1 MSLSGGI
8 FIPLKKGKEVREIG
22 SCANKSYKIGSS
34 LYCDWVIENG
44 GPPAVYCE
52 LLIDSFGRVT
62 ITNPSKDE
70 EYPLKVNGAEITK
83 ATRLVNGQK
92 IQILDEE
99 YIWKFEN
106 PLNTHRA
113 LDEETLQGT
122 PPKTDNLTE
131 ENAYSEP
138 SLRRF
143 SRFIG
148 RLTMGSL
155 KNWTNTQ
162 NVEQNESATESPVK
176 SAEESDIIND
186 ISISECNSSPTGCK
200 SPKKN
205 NLEEVEKENHTPNK
219 SYNIVLCGRSATVV
233 TCYSPAV
240 ENNCGENYANVI
252 AAIGT
257 PGSVYSTPNK
267 EYELGEFSTPN
278 HSSMYLMDLTTTP
291 KTKAPDTPTSSRRY
305 SAVQGFTS
313 SPIVL
318 SDSDTSSEV
327 VSAPS
332 SSEPKSP
339 EKISKKPN
347 LPSVATPKRTPQSL
361 IKRAI
366 LTSAK
371 KAGHTPASR
380 RSLLG
385 ISEKSHSIVRRVPQ
399 ITPKMNKLTED
410 RLNLSIRNM
419 QESKSPLFSNAR
431 KSLSVLRW
439 TPEKKKTSPR
449 KSMSATKATPEA
461 IKAMS
466 RKSMSAKCM
475 TSRKSM
481 FSSSTKST
489 PKPSISALR
498 KSMVALSKAKTPT
511 TVKKASLDD
520 TCEMEGISELMKT
533 PKAMERS
540 RTFTV
545 GKLETPKA
553 MERSRTFTV
562 DTPTDKVFNSSM
574 SKNLMMAISPN
585 HSMNVGSDVCADTL
599 EEINTTV
606 DLNSTIEI
614 SGIENDLM
622 KDSIVNECDD
632 PDPNEPEQENASVAN
647 KSLET
652 NDPLI
657 LSAIKDAGNKSE
669 ISIAKL
675 ATPSTVTT
683 DPLENSMSA
692 SMSGIG
698 VLEDSNDS
706 EMAENL
712 IVSDNEEEEAFSKTP
727 TFEELL
733 KTPAAGQKEDLI
745 GVKELL
751 QTPKAPPKTPMLR
764 GVREMFACKAETDS
778 PDMRGIKETMQDPK
792 EFSTPIF
799 KGVKDL
805 MRTPKV
811 AASTPLLKG
820 VKNLMQTPKE
830 EPCSPILKGIK
841 EMMNPEKDC
850 STPEMKGVKQL
861 MTTPSSSTAIVKGVR
876 EMFKTPAQL
885 PTIEDQSSP
894 NLFEESLSNTE
905 SLKVTESVPEV
916 ILQLSTEEADI
927 ISANESLIF
936 NDSDEKVKDDEE
948 LLLEGDES
956 VDLHI
961 TPEDEE
967 RLLCSSSESESP
979 RSFREDNSK
988 ILTDEQIT
996 GRKSLRVIEQT
1007 GEGIERK
1014 EEVEEKKNNGDEV
1027 SEIVEDGASE
1037 IVENDFSEIV
1047 EDEVSEIVE
1056 NEVSEIVQDEVP
1068 KDQEIQ
1074 SSPRRSIRRRSV
1086 TVNTPKTI
1094 EKSIK
1099 VTRQD
1104 TIDGS
1109 QEVKTDQESI
1119 VPEESSELDEY
1130 LSDKDQETENQEQE
1144 EDVTTQ
1150 RRSIRRSSQMTSDTP
1165 RRKSIKPTDQE
1176 QVLEKTVN
1184 QEDDQEIE
1192 DDEVVPTQRRSI
1204 RRSSQMTTDTPRRK
1218 SIKPAD
1224 QEKIDE
1230 DQEITE
1236 EDKSVEE
1243 SPVENLADNVTDEV
1257 VPTPRRSIR
1266 RRSIQMTTDT
1276 PRRKSIKPVDQEKI
1290 DEDQEITEDG
1300 KSAEDQEITEEGKSA
1315 EDQEITEGKSAE
1327 ESPVENLAD
1336 NVTEQVLEKTV
1347 NQENYQ
1353 EIEDEEVV
1361 PTPRRSIRR
1370 RSSQMTTD
1378 TPRRKSIK
1386 PVDQEKIDEH
1396 QEEES
1401 PVENLPDNVTEQ
1413 VLEKTVNQ
1421 EHEQEIKDD
1430 EVVPTPRRSIRRR
1443 SIQMTT
1449 DTPRRKSIKPVH
1461 QDKIDEDQEITEDGK
1476 SAEDQEITEGKS
1488 AEESPV
1494 ENLPDNVTEQ
1504 VLDKTVNQEDDQEIE
1519 DDEVNPTP
1527 RRSIRRRSSQMTTD
1541 TPRRKSIKPIDQEK
1555 IDEDQENN
1563 EEITQDSETE
1573 EHSEAMNDEKVL
1585 EITIDP
1591 IQTEEVIQPSPK
1603 CSIRRRSITTN
1614 TPGRKSLKPIEQER
1628 ILEDQENSEEDRI
1641 KEFPETLKE
1650 TSEEVVL
1657 PTPRRSVRR
1666 RSITIHQCCT
1676 TTPNT
1681 PRVGRK
1687 SLKVIDQEK
1696 IEEDQEIEASS
1707 EAVDDEKTLNRED
1720 NDENVLD
1727 EQNKDT
1733 EIADYEHL
1741 TNTTRDELNEG
1752 IVAQEDVCEEISI
1765 EVSEEFSMKVTE
1777 DVSEE
1782 LSIEVKEKDPEE
1794 PSDEVPKESSM
1805 KVLEEVSEEPSDEVP
1820 EEDPEEPSM
1829 KLTEEHSDEVPE
1841 EDPEE
1846 SSLKVLEEDSE
1857 EPSDEVPE
1865 QISEEV
1871 PEKVCEESSMKAL
1884 EENSEESS
1892 MKVLEEESEEP
1903 SAEILEKVSE
1913 EHSDEVPGKVSEEP
1927 SDEVQEKVSKES
1939 SMNVLEVSYEIPEKV
1954 SENSSIEVPE
1964 DDNEE
1969 FSIEVSEESAIEVL
1983 EEDSEEPSDEVPE
1996 KASEEPLDE
2005 VSEKVSEEPLDE
2017 VLERVS
2023 EEPSYEVPEKVSED
2037 SSTKVLDSEEPSI
2050 QVPEEVSE
2058 DISSQTQDDVSTPRR
2073 SFRRRSVTN
2082 SPLTLSKT
2090 PRRKS
2095 VKIVEVVP
2103 EEESTK
2109 DEEEI
2114 SHEKDKT
2121 ENYEVDS
2128 EDLET
2133 EKSLINSSQST
2144 EDNIE
2149 KEGEPK
2155 TDGSTDNNQTVEE
2168 NVLELNN
2175 TMSEVEKHLLE
2186 ASVVFDIKTPKPR
2199 TFRNVNPEELND
2211 TPNNMSIVFTPHQKP
2226 SRKRS
2231 TSESPSKRTADPAR
2245 KLQKR
2250 GESTLVEEDESEEE
2264 TPSQAEDLSDHLVVD
2279 STKKDE
2285 NDTSKEMEVLCLDS
2299 SNDEEE
2305 EEISNEVDSTETLE
2319 KSIKRKSSVEEL
2331 NEVDSTNRDESV
2343 LQKIE
2348 VQVISSESN
2357 DSIGALPDQVDST
2370 IDDVQENN
2378 KEVEVIDI
2386 DSTENEASDAEI
2398 PEDKNSSENVLD
2410 IDSSED
2416 DLKHSDHDELLPE
2429 VDSTEVDSTEDRK
2442 TVVPT
2447 EVVEEADS
2455 TAVVSSESELE
2466 IDLFEGED
2474 DQKTE
2479 VVSKNDNL
2487 TEVEELE
2494 AVDSTESG
2502 LKSLDQENSLEFIPE
2517 NDEASTG
2524 NKTKEEESQN
2534 NSTQIILDDPSET
2547 GSDEKEFSENMEVV
2561 QNIDTQENEPETS
2574 CDADIFETEASVPE
2588 VLKPAL
2594 PIISESSLTPR
2605 RSKRTK
2611 SFTDSPVPT
2620 RTPRRKAVKSIP
2632 EEEAQKAEADII
2644 LEDTEVTQSI
2654 HIVEESKIEEEEETT
2669 VNEENLVADFT
2680 VEEKEETSSQEEPEV
2695 EIEMVPEVLKPVLP
2709 ISESSLTPTRS
2720 KRAKSFTDSP
2730 VPTRTPRRRDVES
2743 LEATPLENIDEAPSV
2758 QIEIEE
2764 EPETTNPEVE
2774 PAVEP
2779 TVLEDVEIKQSI
2791 VVEQQ
2796 IEEGNQEQ
2804 EAMVNVV
2811 PEVLKSVLSESSL
2824 TPRRSKR
2831 AKSFTD
2837 SPVPTRTPRRKA
2849 GKPIPEEEAQKT
2861 EDLAEIVIFEESEDV
2876 PSVDPDSEIVPKK
2889 QDIVIEEDTSKDT
2902 VFESKEECIIEEP
2915 VIESKEEIVV
2925 ESQEELVEH
2934 DKAALENEQ
2943 SLREESSVP
2952 QSSDQENPSHDESEA
2967 VVEEELGALFVIDSK
2982 DEDPEEQVPADD
2994 CEVISVS
3001 SGIPISR
3008 QISQQSTLI
3017 DEEFNYMSSEEGFTE
3032 EVNIEEPQKNIDD
3045 AVKDDEVIS
3054 LSSQSSV
3061 TGGNT
3066 PAVNVL
3072 EEEQEVQEKLPE
3084 VSEENKDNSAQNLE
3098 TKTIENVQEDT
3109 TQIEKTVEP
3118 SEVSEEQEVSVEIPA
3133 EKAQETEESSDQQE
3147 SDELIEKPA
3156 IGNVADPIIELE
3168 ENILSEIEIVA
3179 EKSAIA
3185 KEKTPSSR
3193 KTPSSQKKDEPKPST
3208 SRTRKRLHED
3218 NTEKVRSI
3226 PVHITGDMDEETVK
3240 ALTPSRAIQQQVETP
3255 GTAERSRRVRKVPQ
3269 KYIEIEDQLTPKRKA
3284 VSEKSKLALD
3294 HLSTPSSVTSEIV
3307 AVSNVKI
3314 QPEITKEELEV
3325 KKATKPV
3332 RRGRKVIEEAP
3343 VTDSDCSEKLNSKKV
3358 VFDLP
3363 PMTPTP
3369 VKSKEGVKTKN
3380 VPEIRIVES
3389 EVEKK
3394 SRRGKEIP
3402 NNKLESSPSP
3412 RITSRRKAVSDY
3424 PDEEIVNTIQIIDE
3438 PKLSNEPNTG
3448 RRVKKALVPETTI
3461 EGSLPKRGRKSTP
3474 EPESEG
3480 VAAKRARK
3488 KTPEPTTTI
3497 RGRRR
3502 NHVENEVVEQLP
3514 EHPKGRKKVQEDP
3527 ELAPEK
3533 KVEVHAESTE
3543 EHSVPEETTSKSKG
3557 RGRKKV
3563 EVHEEPSVS
3572 EEPAEELSV
3581 PEETVSKPKGRG
3593 RKNVDVQEEP
3603 SVIEEPTEEPSV
3615 PEETTS
3621 KPKGRARKKVDV
3633 QEEPS
3638 VPEEPTEEPSVP
3650 EESISKPKG
3659 RARKKVDVHE
3669 EPSVPEEPTE
3679 EPSVPEE
3686 TISKPKG
3693 RSRKKVEVHEEPS
3706 VSEEPTEEPSAP
3718 EETTSKPKGRSR
3730 KKVEVHEEQPTVSEE
3745 PSVPEETVS
3754 KPKGRGRKKV
3764 EVHEEP
3770 SVPEEP
3776 SVSHEPTEEPSV
3788 PEETTSKP
3796 KGRNRKKVEAHEEQ
3810 PTVSEEPSVPEETVS
3825 KPKGRS
3831 RKKVEVHEET
3841 PSVSEELT
3849 EVLVESNKKPAKG
3862 RGRKKLEETP
3872 SIPEEPVPVEPSS
3885 VVVDSVTK
3893 PRGRVRKKIEEGTS
3907 TPVKIVEEKPKG
3919 RGRKKL
3925 QIQEEPEIPSVIEI
3939 PSSPEESSPKA
3950 KGRGHKQELEEEPKP
3965 KGRGRKKVEQE
3976 SSQETVEE
3984 PVEESKPKGRGRKKV
3999 EEAEIVEEKPKGRG
4013 RKKAEAHEEAES
4025 SELPSVPE
4033 EKSSE
4038 PEQSSQSS
4046 AKPKGR
4052 GRKHEEEE
4060 PIVSKG
4066 RGRKKLE
4073 EPSIEVPEE
4082 PTKPKRAG
4090 RKNIELEVPSKRLRK
4105 NSHQIDEEVHEEEQV
4120 PEEET
4125 KPKRGGR
4132 KKVEEKPDE
4141 PEEETVVQSKP
4152 KGKGRKKLE
4161 EVPEEPTKPKRGGRK
4176 NIDLE
4181 VPSKRLRKNSHQ
4193 EAIAE
4198 ESEKP
4203 KRGRK

>member
-2632 EEEAQKAEADII
+2632 EEEAQK
-2644 LEDTEVTQSI
+2644 
-2654 HIVEESKIEEEEETT
+2654 
-2669 VNEENLVADFT
+2669 
-2680 VEEKEETSSQEEPEV
+2680 
-2695 EIEMVPEVLKPVLP
+2695 
-2709 ISESSLTPTRS
+2709 
-2720 KRAKSFTDSP
+2720 
-2730 VPTRTPRRRDVES
+2730 
-2743 LEATPLENIDEAPSV
+2743 
-2758 QIEIEE
+2758 
-2764 EPETTNPEVE
+2764 
-2774 PAVEP
+2774 
-2779 TVLEDVEIKQSI
+2779 
-2791 VVEQQ
+2791 
-2796 IEEGNQEQ
+2796 
-2804 EAMVNVV
+2804 
-2811 PEVLKSVLSESSL
+2811 
-2824 TPRRSKR
+2824 
-2831 AKSFTD
+2831 
-2837 SPVPTRTPRRKA
+2837 
-2849 GKPIPEEEAQKT
+2849 T